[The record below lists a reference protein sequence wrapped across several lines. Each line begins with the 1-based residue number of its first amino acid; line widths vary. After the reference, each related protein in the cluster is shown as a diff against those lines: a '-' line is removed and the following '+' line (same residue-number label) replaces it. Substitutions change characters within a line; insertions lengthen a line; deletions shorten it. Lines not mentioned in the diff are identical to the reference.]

1 MKSANPTF
9 IPGRPARTLNL
20 FKPKPGKSL
29 VRNVIVMWVA
39 VFMAIAPIVGA
50 RADSG
55 AMVIQYEFSL
65 NKKAK
70 FRQLNLAYQNYS
82 GLGATQSTYTGE
94 TARPGVVIPLYS
106 LDTRSP
112 GLFNLLF
119 DEERRLYTF
128 GLDSSESNDS
138 KKGST
143 GVALLLVGVLGGLTI
158 YAINEAK
165 KDGCSNAAI
174 GLSFVT
180 GSDTQWCED

>member
-1 MKSANPTF
+1 MKSVNPTF
-9 IPGRPARTLNL
+9 IPGPPPRALNL

-29 VRNVIVMWVA
+29 VRNVIITWVT
-39 VFMAIAPIVGA
+39 VFMSIAPIIGV
-50 RADSG
+50 RADGG

-70 FRQLNLAYQNYS
+70 FRQLNFAYQDFS
-82 GLGATQSTYTGE
+82 GLGAKQSTYTGE

-106 LDTRSP
+106 MDTRSP
-112 GLFNLLF
+112 GLINLLF
-119 DEERRLYTF
+119 TEERQLNTF

-143 GVALLLVGVLGGLTI
+143 GVVLLLVGVMGGLAY
-158 YAINEAK
+158 YAISEAK
-165 KDGCSNAAI
+165 KGGCSDGEI

-180 GSDTQWCED
+180 GSDTYWCED

>member
-1 MKSANPTF
+1 MKSVDPKI
-9 IPGRPARTLNL
+9 IPRRPARTLNL
-20 FKPKPGKSL
+20 FEQKPGISL
-29 VRNVIVMWVA
+29 GRNVIVMWVA

-70 FRQLNLAYQNYS
+70 FRQLNLAYQNFS

-119 DEERRLYTF
+119 DEERRLNTF

-138 KKGST
+138 KKGSA
-143 GVALLLVGVLGGLTI
+143 GVVLLLVGVVGGLTY
-158 YAINEAK
+158 YAISEAK
-165 KDGCSNAAI
+165 KHGCSNGEI
-174 GLSFVT
+174 GLSFVI
-180 GSDTQWCED
+180 GSDTQWCQD